1 MVSTY
6 DRRQGGYYSEG
17 RLSRIKSGSTG
28 TLYHQQSRMSTYNTN
43 YGGAF
48 SRLQA
53 SRDEDYIYAWCHH
66 YGLTPATARVLS
78 INRIESSEDL
88 LRLDRHT
95 INQLDIRDNE
105 KLLFRGALLQFKQS
119 DYETARKQAAKGKF
133 WIRFIRVNLANTN
146 AKSQGTRSKH
156 SAMLF
161 HISRLLDIVRYYFRL
176 HLVK

>member
-17 RLSRIKSGSTG
+17 RLSRVKSESTG
-28 TLYHQQSRMSTYNTN
+28 TLYHQQSRMSSYNTN

-48 SRLQA
+48 SRMQA

-78 INRIESSEDL
+78 MNRIESSDDL
-88 LRLDRHT
+88 LRLDRRS

-119 DYETARKQAAKGKF
+119 DYETARKQAAKGKSQSCEF
-133 WIRFIRVNLANTN
+133 HIPKQIC
-146 AKSQGTRSKH
+146 KSQNTATKNLTSSNCTEYNGAFK
-156 SAMLF
+156 LGF
-161 HISRLLDIVRYYFRL
+161 HIGNL
-176 HLVK
+176 

>member
-6 DRRQGGYYSEG
+6 DRRQGGYYNEG

-28 TLYHQQSRMSTYNTN
+28 TLYHQQSHMSTYNTN

-48 SRLQA
+48 SQLQA

-105 KLLFRGALLQFKQS
+105 KLLFRGTLLQFKQS
-119 DYETARKQAAKGKF
+119 DYETARKQVARGKS
-133 WIRFIRVNLANTN
+133 WIRFSCVNLANTN
-146 AKSQGTRSKH
+146 VNPKTQEAKILPCYFTQVVYWTQYI
-156 SAMLF
+156 AV
-161 HISRLLDIVRYYFRL
+161 LDYKL
-176 HLVK
+176 

>member
-28 TLYHQQSRMSTYNTN
+28 TLYHQQSRMRTYNSN

-95 INQLDIRDNE
+95 INQLAIRDNE

-119 DYETARKQAAKGKF
+119 DYETARKQAAKGKS
-133 WIRFIRVNLANTN
+133 WIRFSHVNFANTAVN
-146 AKSQGTRSKH
+146 PRTLKAKI
-156 SAMLF
+156 LP
-161 HISRLLDIVRYYFRL
+161 YYSTQAIY
-176 HLVK
+176 

>member
-28 TLYHQQSRMSTYNTN
+28 TLYHQQSRMNTYNTN

-95 INQLDIRDNE
+95 INQLAIRDNE

-119 DYETARKQAAKGKF
+119 DYETARKQAAKGKS
-133 WIRFIRVNLANTN
+133 WIRFSHVNFANTAVN
-146 AKSQGTRSKH
+146 PRTLEAKI
-156 SAMLF
+156 LP
-161 HISRLLDIVRYYFRL
+161 YYSTQAIYWTQYVAVFDCTW
-176 HLVK
+176 